1 MPHKSLFS
9 DVAIP
14 PVDVWSFYMEGP
26 RGFPDNHE
34 ILVDGDT
41 NQSYTFNDVRDLS
54 ASFGRGLKHVFKWNK
69 GDVLGFF
76 TPNHIDA
83 VVTNFGVIW
92 AGGVASPANPTYT
105 AEELAHQLKDSQ
117 ARALVT
123 HTAFLQTA
131 LKAAELV
138 NIPPE
143 NIILLGDGKDKH
155 GRCKHWTEV
164 TAKGA
169 WIQPKRPNVDPR
181 KDLVY
186 LVYSSGT
193 TGLPKGV
200 MLTHYN
206 MVANSCQFSRFDPQ
220 LISWDMDSQLGVLPF
235 FHVYG
240 LGVVLNV
247 TLTTGVKCVVMAKFD
262 LAQACQLIQDHQLT
276 FMYVPPPII
285 LALGKHPL
293 VEKYNLSSLRFVNSA
308 AAPLSRDLV
317 DAVWERLQVTVK
329 QGYGLSETSPAVSVQ
344 LFDEWARFQGS
355 VGKLVPNMHAKV
367 VDPEGNEVST
377 GTVCPGELLIKGPN
391 VFHGYWNK
399 PELNKDTFTEDGW
412 FKTGDV
418 MYMCPKGNLFVTD
431 RIKELIKYKG
441 FQVAP
446 AELEAK
452 LIGRKDIADVCVI
465 GVWNEAEQTEVPR
478 AYVVPGAGVDASE
491 ELAADIV
498 KWLSSQ
504 VAPAKKLRGGVRFLK
519 KIPKSVSGKIL
530 RRVLRDQVKKEEES
544 GPQAKL

>member
-1 MPHKSLFS
+1 MPHDSLFT
-9 DVAIP
+9 DVDIP
-14 PVDVWSFYMEGP
+14 LVDVWSFYMEGP
-26 RGFPDNHE
+26 KEFPENH
-34 ILVDGDT
+34 G
-41 NQSYTFNDVRDLS
+41 QSSIRISIVPHLQVRDLS
-54 ASFGRGLKHVFKWNK
+54 AAFGRGLRHVFKWKK

-83 VVTNFGVIW
+83 VVANFGVIW

-117 ARALVT
+117 AKALVT
-123 HTAFLQTA
+123 HKAFLQTA
-131 LKAAELV
+131 CKAAELAS
-138 NIPPE
+138 IPLDR
-143 NIILLGDGKDKH
+143 IILLGDGKDED
-155 GRCKHWTEV
+155 GRFKHWTEV
-164 TAKGA
+164 TAKEA
-169 WIQPKRPNVDPR
+169 WIQPKKPNMDPKR
-181 KDLVY
+181 DLVY

-206 MVANSCQFSRFDPQ
+206 MVANSCQFSRTDPK

-247 TLTTGVKCVVMAKFD
+247 TLTTGVKCVVMEKFD

-317 DAVWERLQVTVK
+317 DAVWERLQITVK
-329 QGYGLSETSPAVSVQ
+329 QGYGLSETSPAVCIQ

-355 VGKLVPNMHAKV
+355 VGKLVSNMQAKII
-367 VDPEGNEVST
+367 DPQGKEVSS
-377 GTVCPGELLIKGPN
+377 GTPGELLIKGPN
-391 VFHGYWNK
+391 VFQGYWNK
-399 PELNKDTFTEDGW
+399 PELNRDTFTEDGW

-465 GVWNEAEQTEVPR
+465 GVWNESEQTEVPR
-478 AYVVPGAGVDASE
+478 AYIVPSAGIDESD
-491 ELAADIV
+491 ELAADII
-498 KWLSSQ
+498 KWLSGR
-504 VAPAKKLRGGVRFLK
+504 VAPPKKLRGGVRFLK
-519 KIPKSVSGKIL
+519 EIPKSASGKIL
-530 RRVLRDQVKKEEES
+530 RRVLRDQVKKEEQAT
-544 GPQAKL
+544 PRAKL

>member
-1 MPHKSLFS
+1 MPSNSCFA
-9 DVAIP
+9 DVDIP
-14 PVDVWSFYMEGP
+14 LVDVWSFYMDGSRE
-26 RGFPDNHE
+26 FPDTHE
-34 ILVDGDT
+34 VLVDGDT
-41 NQSYTFNDVRDLS
+41 NRSYTFGQVKELS
-54 ASFGRGLKHVFKWNK
+54 VQLGRGLRHVFKCNK

-76 TPNHIDA
+76 TPNHIDT
-83 VVTNFGVIW
+83 VIVNLGVIW

-105 AEELAHQLKDSQ
+105 AEELAHQLTDSN
-117 ARALVT
+117 AKILVT
-123 HTAFLQTA
+123 HKAFVQTA
-131 LKAAELV
+131 CKAAELA
-138 NIPPE
+138 NIPPDK
-143 NIILLGDGKDKH
+143 IILLGDGKDEQ
-155 GRCKHWTEV
+155 GRFKHWTEV
-164 TAKGA
+164 TADET
-169 WIQPKRPNVDPR
+169 WIKPKKPSIDPH

-206 MVANSCQFSRFDPQ
+206 MVANSCQFSRFDPK
-220 LISWDMDSQLGVLPF
+220 LISWEMDSQLGVLPF

-247 TLTTGVKCVVMAKFD
+247 TLSTGVKCVVMAKFD
-262 LAQACQLIQDHQLT
+262 LAQACQLIQDHKLT

-293 VEKYNLSSLRFVNSA
+293 VDKYDLSSLRFVNSA

-317 DAVWERLQVTVK
+317 DAVWDRLQVTVK
-329 QGYGLSETSPAVSVQ
+329 QGYGLSETSPAVTVQ
-344 LFDEWARFQGS
+344 MFDEWARFQGS
-355 VGKLVPNMHAKV
+355 VGKLAPNMQAKV
-367 VDPEGNEVST
+367 VDPDGKEVSP
-377 GTVCPGELLIKGPN
+377 GNPGELLVKGPN
-391 VFHGYWNK
+391 VFQGYWNR

-418 MYMCPKGNLFVTD
+418 MYMCPKGNFFVTD

-478 AYVVPGAGVDASE
+478 AYVVPSAGVDGGDD
-491 ELAADIV
+491 LAQDIV
-498 KWLSSQ
+498 NWLSSR
-504 VAPAKKLRGGVRFLK
+504 VAPPKKLRGGVRFLK
-519 KIPKSVSGKIL
+519 EIPKSASGKIL
-530 RRVLRDQVKKEEES
+530 RRVVRDQVKKEEET
-544 GPQAKL
+544 GPLAKL